1 MKRVIV
7 VVISLALALV
17 LGTCV
22 VSFKAPEFPNQQAT
36 SFRRVLLADEALPS
50 LKLGDL
56 FSPSLRK
63 LVVLC
68 PYEEKPTFFEKK
80 NHIPP
85 GLWPGQD
92 EASQTLI
99 FIDGSRRDLPFRVSR
114 GLVDFCVQGSVIL
127 RSDAA
132 ISIHSS
138 ELGFKEIIY
147 ESSST

>member
-1 MKRVIV
+1 MKKRLLILL
-7 VVISLALALV
+7 SLIFVAFVYQGFAKVPDL
-17 LGTCV
+17 
-22 VSFKAPEFPNQQAT
+22 PPNQVSGLRET
-36 SFRRVLLADEALPS
+36 LNMDS
-50 LKLGDL
+50 LNKGVKLGEL
-56 FSPSLRK
+56 FSPSLKR
-63 LVVLC
+63 LAVLC
-68 PYEEKPTFFEKK
+68 PYEEKRRLFEIE

-99 FIDGSRRDLPFRVSR
+99 FIDGSGRDIPFRVSR

>member
-1 MKRVIV
+1 MKRRLLIPLSLIFVVIV
-7 VVISLALALV
+7 IQGFAMVPDL
-17 LGTCV
+17 
-22 VSFKAPEFPNQQAT
+22 PPNQVSGLHT
-36 SFRRVLLADEALPS
+36 TLNLGSS
-50 LKLGDL
+50 NKGLKLGDL
-56 FSPSLRK
+56 FSPSLKK

-99 FIDGSRRDLPFRVSR
+99 FIDGSGRDLPFRVSR

-127 RSDAA
+127 RSDAG

>member
-1 MKRVIV
+1 MKRRLLIPLSLIFVVLVIQGFAMV
-7 VVISLALALV
+7 PDL
-17 LGTCV
+17 
-22 VSFKAPEFPNQQAT
+22 PPNQVSGLQT
-36 SFRRVLLADEALPS
+36 TLSLGSSNKE

-80 NHIPP
+80 NHIHP

-99 FIDGSRRDLPFRVSR
+99 FIDGSGRDLPFRVSR

>member
-1 MKRVIV
+1 MKRRLLIPLSLIFVVIV
-7 VVISLALALV
+7 IQGFAMVPDL
-17 LGTCV
+17 
-22 VSFKAPEFPNQQAT
+22 PPNQVSGLHT
-36 SFRRVLLADEALPS
+36 TLNLGSS
-50 LKLGDL
+50 NKGLKLGDL
-56 FSPSLRK
+56 FSPSLKK

-99 FIDGSRRDLPFRVSR
+99 FIDGSGRDLPFRVSR

-127 RSDAA
+127 RSDAG

-138 ELGFKEIIY
+138 ELGFKEIIH

>member
-1 MKRVIV
+1 MKSRLL
-7 VVISLALALV
+7 ISLSLIFVVLV
-17 LGTCV
+17 IQGFAMVPDL
-22 VSFKAPEFPNQQAT
+22 PPNQVSGLQT
-36 SFRRVLLADEALPS
+36 TLDLGSS
-50 LKLGDL
+50 NKGLKLGDL
-56 FSPSLRK
+56 FSPSLKK

-114 GLVDFCVQGSVIL
+114 GLVDFCAQGSVVL

>member
-1 MKRVIV
+1 MIPLSSIFVVLVIQGFAMV
-7 VVISLALALV
+7 PDLPPNQV
-17 LGTCV
+17 LGLQTTL
-22 VSFKAPEFPNQQAT
+22 N
-36 SFRRVLLADEALPS
+36 LAS
-50 LKLGDL
+50 SNKGLKLGDL
-56 FSPSLRK
+56 FSPSLKK

-80 NHIPP
+80 NRIPP

-99 FIDGSRRDLPFRVSR
+99 FIDGSGRDIPLRVSR
-114 GLVDFCVQGSVIL
+114 GLVDFCVHGSVIL

>member
-1 MKRVIV
+1 MKGRLLIPLSLIFVVLVIQGFAMV
-7 VVISLALALV
+7 PDLPPNQVSGLQTTLN
-17 LGTCV
+17 LGT
-22 VSFKAPEFPNQQAT
+22 SNKG
-36 SFRRVLLADEALPS
+36 

-56 FSPSLRK
+56 FSPSLKK

-68 PYEEKPTFFEKK
+68 PYEEKPTSFEKK

-99 FIDGSRRDLPFRVSR
+99 FIDGSGRDLPFRVSR

>member
-1 MKRVIV
+1 MKRRLLIPL
-7 VVISLALALV
+7 SLIFLV
-17 LGTCV
+17 LVIQGFAMV
-22 VSFKAPEFPNQQAT
+22 PDLPPNQVSGLQT
-36 SFRRVLLADEALPS
+36 TLNLGSS
-50 LKLGDL
+50 NKGLKLGDL

-99 FIDGSRRDLPFRVSR
+99 FIDDSGRDLPFRVSR
-114 GLVDFCVQGSVIL
+114 GLVDFCVQGSVIF
-127 RSDAA
+127 RSDAT
-132 ISIHSS
+132 ISIQSS

-147 ESSST
+147 KSSST

>member
-1 MKRVIV
+1 MKRRLLIPLSLIFVVLVIQGFAMV
-7 VVISLALALV
+7 PDL
-17 LGTCV
+17 
-22 VSFKAPEFPNQQAT
+22 PPNQVSGLQT
-36 SFRRVLLADEALPS
+36 TLNLSS
-50 LKLGDL
+50 SNKGLKLGDL

-68 PYEEKPTFFEKK
+68 PYEEIPTFFEKI

-99 FIDGSRRDLPFRVSR
+99 FMDGSGRDLPFRVSR